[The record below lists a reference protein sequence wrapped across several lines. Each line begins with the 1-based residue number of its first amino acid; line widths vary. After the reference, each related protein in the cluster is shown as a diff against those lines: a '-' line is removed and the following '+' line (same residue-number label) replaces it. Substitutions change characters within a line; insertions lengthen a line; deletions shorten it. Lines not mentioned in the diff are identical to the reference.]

1 MGKQHFVDCLWRVPQ
16 WSLVLKT
23 QKCWAD
29 LPMSRGQECGFRER
43 CWITET
49 NSSCTASVFGWIMQ
63 KSFKKFLIY
72 ETERP
77 QRSLSSNVNKATLFM
92 QTFTHFFLQHST
104 GSVLATKKKNGR
116 PEECWVFY
124 FKLKTTE
131 QKSEHFHLSTN
142 QLHWNRFYLYS
153 NSNTCLK
160 LTWKKN

>member
-49 NSSCTASVFGWIMQ
+49 NSSCTASVFGWITQ

-104 GSVLATKKKNGR
+104 GSVLATKKKKKEGQKNAGYFISNWR
-116 PEECWVFY
+116 PQSRSLNIF
-124 FKLKTTE
+124 
-131 QKSEHFHLSTN
+131 
-142 QLHWNRFYLYS
+142 
-153 NSNTCLK
+153 TCLQTSCTEIGFICIATAI
-160 LTWKKN
+160 LA